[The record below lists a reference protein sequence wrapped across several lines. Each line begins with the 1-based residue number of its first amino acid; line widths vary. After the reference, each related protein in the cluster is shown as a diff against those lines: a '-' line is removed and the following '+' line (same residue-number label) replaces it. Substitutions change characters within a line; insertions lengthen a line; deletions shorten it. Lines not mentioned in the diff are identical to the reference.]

1 MNHMG
6 RRKDELKLTSH
17 ESEALKRLSRR
28 SRSSP
33 HHAFRAKI
41 VLHCAAGLTNI
52 EVATKMRT
60 TRLTVGKWRSRFVAQ
75 RMEGLYDEPRPG
87 ASRKIGDDQIEEVV
101 TKTLETTPK
110 GRTHWSTRSMAK
122 HLGLSHS
129 TIGRIWRTFGLQPH
143 RSESFRLLARPTTC
157 RKGARRCWPVHE
169 PTGQRGRPVRR
180 REISDSSARTR
191 PTRFAD
197 ELGPARASDS

>member
-1 MNHMG
+1 MTVSTSS
-6 RRKDELKLTSH
+6 LTS
-17 ESEALKRLSRR
+17 S
-28 SRSSP
+28 
-33 HHAFRAKI
+33 KI

-122 HLGLSHS
+122 HLGLSQFDDWTYLADVRAS
-129 TIGRIWRTFGLQPH
+129 TAPLGIV
-143 RSESFRLLARPTTC
+143 SSLARPTTC

>member
-1 MNHMG
+1 MG

-87 ASRKIGDDQIEEVV
+87 ASRKIGDESDRGGRDEDAGDDS
-101 TKTLETTPK
+101 KGKNSLEYALYGQTSWAEPFDDWTYLADV
-110 GRTHWSTRSMAK
+110 RASTAP
-122 HLGLSHS
+122 LGIVSS
-129 TIGRIWRTFGLQPH
+129 
-143 RSESFRLLARPTTC
+143 LARPTTC
-157 RKGARRCWPVHE
+157 RKGARRCWPC
-169 PTGQRGRPVRR
+169 T
-180 REISDSSARTR
+180 
-191 PTRFAD
+191 
-197 ELGPARASDS
+197 

>member
-41 VLHCAAGLTNI
+41 VLHCAAGTDEHRGCDKDAHHEAHGRQVAKSLCGTTNGRS
-52 EVATKMRT
+52 VRRT
-60 TRLTVGKWRSRFVAQ
+60 SARSLSQNWRRSDRGG
-75 RMEGLYDEPRPG
+75 RDED
-87 ASRKIGDDQIEEVV
+87 AGDDS
-101 TKTLETTPK
+101 KGKNSLEYALYGQTSWAEPFDDWTYLADV
-110 GRTHWSTRSMAK
+110 RASTAP
-122 HLGLSHS
+122 LGIVSS
-129 TIGRIWRTFGLQPH
+129 
-143 RSESFRLLARPTTC
+143 LARPTTC

-169 PTGQRGRPVRR
+169 PTGTTR
-180 REISDSSARTR
+180 SSCASTR
-191 PTRFAD
+191 NLRFKRSNA
-197 ELGPARASDS
+197 PNPFCR

>member
-1 MNHMG
+1 MG

-17 ESEALKRLSRR
+17 ESEALKRLSRS

-60 TRLTVGKWRSRFVAQ
+60 TRLTVGKWRSRFVAPTNGRSVRRTSARSLSQ
-75 RMEGLYDEPRPG
+75 NWRRSDRGGRDED
-87 ASRKIGDDQIEEVV
+87 AGDDS
-101 TKTLETTPK
+101 KGKNSLEYALYGQTSWAEPFDDWTYLADV
-110 GRTHWSTRSMAK
+110 RASTAP
-122 HLGLSHS
+122 LGIVSS
-129 TIGRIWRTFGLQPH
+129 
-143 RSESFRLLARPTTC
+143 LARPTTC